1 MIEKQLF
8 GAILSRIKVGAI
20 KVTYWDGS
28 TITYGSAKPSI
39 HITFKTSEVARKILR
54 NMSVGFGEGYMNGD
68 IEVRGPLDH
77 LGKLVSENQKAF
89 SQLMLSRVTSLKV
102 PNTRSRQQAQIQHHY
117 DLGNDFYKL
126 WLDRSMT
133 YSCAYFKTASDS
145 LEVAQD
151 QKRQHLLRKL
161 QLEPGMTVLDIG
173 SGWGELLFAAA
184 KEYGVTC
191 LGVTLSAEQY
201 RHCVDKAKR
210 LGLADKVKF
219 ELINYQDLAER
230 KGLQFDRVI
239 SVGMFE
245 HVGKSNQ
252 SQYFGA
258 IYKLLKPGG
267 VSVLHTIFVG
277 RDPGNDPW
285 IDKYIFPGGYLPELA
300 EISRS
305 MAKHDQHIIDFESL
319 RLHYAMTLD
328 EWWKRYENHKSE
340 VIKMYDKRFYRMW
353 RFWLAMSSAGFR
365 YGNLDLGQIVF
376 TKGINNTLPLTR
388 EYQYK

>member
-8 GAILSRIKVGAI
+8 GAILSRIKVGAL

-28 TITYGSAKPSI
+28 TITYGNAKPDV
-39 HITFKTSEVARKILR
+39 HITFKNVQAARAILK
-54 NMSVGFGEGYMNGD
+54 NMSLGFGEGYMNGD
-68 IEVRGPLDH
+68 IEIKGPLDH
-77 LGKLVSENQKAF
+77 VGKIISENQKAF
-89 SQLMLSRVTSLKV
+89 SRLMISRLTSIKV
-102 PNTRSRQQAQIQHHY
+102 PNTRSRQKAQIQHHY
-117 DLGNDFYKL
+117 DLGNQFYKL

-133 YSCAYFKTASDS
+133 YSCAYFKKDTDS

-161 QLEPGMTVLDIG
+161 QLKPGMTLLDIG
-173 SGWGELLFAAA
+173 SGWGELLFTAA
-184 KEYGVTC
+184 KDYGITGM
-191 LGVTLSAEQY
+191 GVTLSAEQY
-201 RHCVDKAKR
+201 KHCIDKANK
-210 LGLADKVKF
+210 LGLDDKIKF

-230 KGLQFDRVI
+230 KNVQFDRVI

-245 HVGKSNQ
+245 HVGKRNQ

-258 IYKLLKPGG
+258 VDKLLKLGG
-267 VSVLHTIFVG
+267 ISVLHTIFVA

-285 IDKYIFPGGYLPELA
+285 IDKYVFPGGYLPELA

-305 MAKHDQHIIDFESL
+305 MAERDMHMVDLESL

-328 EWWKRYENHKSE
+328 EWWKRYETHKAD

-353 RFWLAMSSAGFR
+353 RFWLQMSSAGFR

-376 TKGINNTLPLTR
+376 TKGINNALPLTR
-388 EYQYK
+388 EHWYK